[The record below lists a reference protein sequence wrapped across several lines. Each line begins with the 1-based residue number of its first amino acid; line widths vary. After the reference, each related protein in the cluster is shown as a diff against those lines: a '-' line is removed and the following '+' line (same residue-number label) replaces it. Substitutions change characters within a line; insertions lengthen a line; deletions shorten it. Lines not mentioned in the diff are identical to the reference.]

1 MINMKGYSVLN
12 FPEQSAK
19 ARIIEANISLKD
31 SINIAHYLRGMTLE
45 QAKNAIDAA
54 IDKKR
59 AVRYFRYLDS
69 VSHRRGSGPGR
80 YPIRALRI
88 FRKAVDNVEANAEF
102 KNLNLEKLRII
113 HLTATKGKMLR
124 RYSPKAYGRAGGL
137 DRDLVNIEI
146 IVEEVK
152 E

>member
-1 MINMKGYSVLN
+1 VINMKGYSTLN
-12 FPEQSAK
+12 FPEQSAR

-31 SINIAHYLRGMTLE
+31 SINIAHYLRGMTLDK
-45 QAKNAIDAA
+45 AKSAIDAA
-54 IDKKR
+54 IEKKQ

-80 YPIRALRI
+80 YPVRALRI

-113 HLTATKGKMLR
+113 HLTATKGRMLK
-124 RYSPKAYGRAGGL
+124 RYTPKAYGRAGGL
-137 DRDLVNIEI
+137 DRDLINIEI
-146 IVEEVK
+146 VVEEVK

>member
-59 AVRYFRYLDS
+59 AVKYFRYLDS

>member
-124 RYSPKAYGRAGGL
+124 RYAPKAYGRAGGL

>member
-1 MINMKGYSVLN
+1 MN

-124 RYSPKAYGRAGGL
+124 RYAPKAYGRAGGL

>member
-1 MINMKGYSVLN
+1 VINMKGYSVLN

-59 AVRYFRYLDS
+59 AVKYFRYLDS

>member
-59 AVRYFRYLDS
+59 AVKYFRYLDS

-124 RYSPKAYGRAGGL
+124 RYAPKAYGRAGGL

>member
-1 MINMKGYSVLN
+1 MN

-19 ARIIEANISLKD
+19 ARINEANISLKD

-45 QAKNAIDAA
+45 KAKNAIDAA
-54 IDKKR
+54 IEKKQ

-80 YPIRALRI
+80 YPVRALRI

-113 HLTATKGKMLR
+113 HLTATKGRMLK
-124 RYSPKAYGRAGGL
+124 RYAPKAYGRAGGL

-146 IVEEVK
+146 VVEEVK

>member
-1 MINMKGYSVLN
+1 MKGYSVLN

-124 RYSPKAYGRAGGL
+124 RYAPKAYGRAGGL

>member
-1 MINMKGYSVLN
+1 MINMKGYSILN

-124 RYSPKAYGRAGGL
+124 RYAPKAYGRAGGL

>member
-1 MINMKGYSVLN
+1 MN
-12 FPEQSAK
+12 FPEQSAR

-31 SINIAHYLRGMTLE
+31 SINIAHYLRGMTLDK
-45 QAKNAIDAA
+45 AKSAIDAA
-54 IDKKR
+54 IEKKQ

-80 YPIRALRI
+80 YPVRALRI

-113 HLTATKGKMLR
+113 HLTATKGRMLK
-124 RYSPKAYGRAGGL
+124 RYTPKAYGRAGGL
-137 DRDLVNIEI
+137 DRDLINIEI
-146 IVEEVK
+146 VVEEVK

>member
-1 MINMKGYSVLN
+1 MKGYSVLN

-59 AVRYFRYLDS
+59 AVKYFRYLDS

-124 RYSPKAYGRAGGL
+124 RYAPKAYGRAGGL